1 MNNYVIDFEA
11 WTTIEAKG
19 EDNAYALAQGIIND
33 LQHLAAKE
41 LGIELNMVVAD
52 NGIEKE
58 N

>member
-11 WTTIEAKG
+11 WTTIEAQDT
-19 EDNAYALAQGIIND
+19 DNAYELAQGIIND

-41 LGIELNMVVAD
+41 LGIELNMVVSE
-52 NGIEKE
+52 NGIEEE